1 MKTRTVG
8 TKRMLIVASI
18 LITVIIGTFLL
29 NLNLGVV
36 SISPINVLKTLF
48 GQGSEQESMVLF
60 HFRLPRIV
68 IAILIGA
75 AMAISGAILQSVT
88 HNELADPGII
98 GINAGAGF
106 AVVLYI
112 YLFQNNMAEVSSLSV
127 FLLPLTALSGAL
139 VAALLVYLI
148 SWKNGITP
156 IRLILVGIGIN
167 SAFAALIIMFQLKM
181 DPNDFTRA
189 TVWLSG
195 DISGIDWTYVLALL
209 PWVLILIPLA
219 MYQSNVLNTLQLGD
233 DIAKGLGTNVE
244 RHRLFLLLI
253 AVALAGASV
262 AVGGGIAFVG
272 LVTPHL
278 SKKLIG
284 PNHIL
289 FLPITAL
296 MGALLLLVSDTIG
309 RNILAPSEIPV
320 GLVVSLVGGSYFI
333 YLLMKS

>member
-1 MKTRTVG
+1 MKALKSRTRRTLLVAIILMMGMLG
-8 TKRMLIVASI
+8 TLLI
-18 LITVIIGTFLL
+18 

-36 SISPINVLKTLF
+36 AISPIEVMKTLI
-48 GQGSEQESMVLF
+48 GQGTENNSMVLF

-68 IAILIGA
+68 IALLIGA
-75 AMAISGAILQSVT
+75 AMAISGAILQSIT

-112 YLFQNNMAEVSSLSV
+112 YLFQGAGASTTSV
-127 FLLPLTALSGAL
+127 FLLPLTALAGSML
-139 VAALLVYLI
+139 AAILIYAI

-195 DISGIDWTYVLALL
+195 NIAGTDWTYVLALL
-209 PWVLILIPLA
+209 PWVLLLIPLA
-219 MYQSNVLNTLQLGD
+219 IYQSNMLNTLHLGD

-244 RHRLFLLLI
+244 RHRLFLLFI
-253 AVALAGASV
+253 AVALAGSSV
-262 AVGGGIAFVG
+262 AVGGGIAFIG
-272 LVTPHL
+272 LITPHL
-278 SKKLIG
+278 SKKLVG
-284 PNHIL
+284 TNHAS

-296 MGALLLLVSDTIG
+296 MGAFILLLSDTIG
-309 RNILAPSEIPV
+309 RNILSPSEIPV
-320 GLVVSLVGGSYFI
+320 GLIVSLVGGSYFI

>member
-1 MKTRTVG
+1 MKIWTSATNK
-8 TKRMLIVASI
+8 TWIVAVI
-18 LITVIIGTFLL
+18 LVISIIGTFLL

-36 SISPINVLKTLF
+36 PISPIEVVKTLL
-48 GQGSEQESMVLF
+48 GQGNENNSMVLF
-60 HFRLPRIV
+60 YFRLPRIV
-68 IAILIGA
+68 LAILIGA
-75 AMAISGAILQSVT
+75 AMAISGAILQSIT
-88 HNELADPGII
+88 HNDLADPSII

-106 AVVLYI
+106 AVVLYM
-112 YLFQNNMAEVSSLSV
+112 YLFQSAASDSV
-127 FLLPLTALSGAL
+127 FLLPL
-139 VAALLVYLI
+139 AALTGAMIAAFMIYVI
-148 SWKNGITP
+148 SWKNGVTP

-181 DPNDFTRA
+181 EPNDFTRA

-195 DISGIDWTYVLALL
+195 DISGTDWTYVLALL

-219 MYQSNVLNTLQLGD
+219 MYQSSVLNTLQLGD
-233 DIAKGLGTNVE
+233 NIAKGLGTHVE

-253 AVALAGASV
+253 AVALAGSSV
-262 AVGGGIAFVG
+262 SVGGGIAFVG

-284 PNHIL
+284 ANHWL

-296 MGALLLLVSDTIG
+296 MGALLLLLSDTIG
-309 RNILAPSEIPV
+309 RNILSPSEIPV
-320 GLVVSLVGGSYFI
+320 GLVVSLIGGSYFI